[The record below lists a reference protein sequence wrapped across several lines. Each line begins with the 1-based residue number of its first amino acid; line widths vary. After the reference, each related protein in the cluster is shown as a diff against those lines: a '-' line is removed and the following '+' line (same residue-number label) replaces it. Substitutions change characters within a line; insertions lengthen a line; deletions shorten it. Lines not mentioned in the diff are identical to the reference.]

1 MAKTQKGTRRQAAE
15 RADQLRS
22 AVEDA
27 LQSAGSQLSRERAQE
42 IADELGSA
50 VERMRDAFD
59 QLRPPTAD
67 DLRRLVDRLTALERR
82 VAALEIPGRPAPAKK
97 VAPRKAAKK
106 PAAKKPA
113 ASKAAKKPAAR
124 KPAKKPAARG

>member
-1 MAKTQKGTRRQAAE
+1 MAKTQKGTRQQAAE

-27 LQSAGSQLSRERAQE
+27 LQSAGSQINRERAQE

-50 VERMRDAFD
+50 VDRMRDAFD
-59 QLRPPTAD
+59 QLRPPTTD

-82 VAALEIPGRPAPAKK
+82 VAALEIPGRPA
-97 VAPRKAAKK
+97 AAKK

-113 ASKAAKKPAAR
+113 AKKPGAKKPAAR
-124 KPAKKPAARG
+124 KAANKPAARRSAR